1 MSVPCR
7 VLRCGSCEITDIYE
21 PPRHGGID
29 LVKEGFDEDWI
40 VAHSDG
46 VVVANRTDCKGFEP
60 NGSYGNYVKIKH
72 DNGYYTFY
80 AHLRWDTVQ
89 VDVGT
94 KVKKGDL
101 LGFQGAT
108 GTAYGT
114 HLHFEVRTP
123 DDVRIDPTPY
133 IDSELPN
140 NVVITP
146 NVEKD
151 LSKDQVN
158 VLIDYLRVR
167 TTPSLNGYILGF
179 TSIGYYNVL
188 EQVEADG
195 YTWFKI
201 AEDNYIAYS
210 DEWAE
215 YYPKTDVDYKKL
227 FDELLVK
234 YEDLCVKYEESIN
247 TNNEL
252 NEKINKAIEDLT

>member
-1 MSVPCR
+1 MSIPCR
-7 VLRCGSCEITDIYE
+7 VFQSGECEITIDYGNG
-21 PPRHGGID
+21 HGGID
-29 LVKEGFDEDWI
+29 LVNKGYSEGWI
-40 VAHSDG
+40 TAHSDG
-46 VVVANRTDCKGFEP
+46 IVVANRTDCKGFEE
-60 NGSYGNYVKIKH
+60 NGSYGNFVKIRH
-72 DNGYYTFY
+72 NDNYYTLY

-94 KVKKGDL
+94 YVRKGDL
-101 LGFQGAT
+101 IGFQGAT
-108 GTAYGT
+108 GYAFGS

-133 IDSELPN
+133 INSELPN
-140 NVVITP
+140 NIVITP

-210 DEWAE
+210 DEWAK
-215 YYPKTDVDYKKL
+215 YYPKEDKDYKVL
-227 FDELLVK
+227 
-234 YEDLCVKYEESIN
+234 YEEALLTIDVLEN
-247 TNNEL
+247 
-252 NEKINKAIEDLT
+252 KIKMAIKDLS